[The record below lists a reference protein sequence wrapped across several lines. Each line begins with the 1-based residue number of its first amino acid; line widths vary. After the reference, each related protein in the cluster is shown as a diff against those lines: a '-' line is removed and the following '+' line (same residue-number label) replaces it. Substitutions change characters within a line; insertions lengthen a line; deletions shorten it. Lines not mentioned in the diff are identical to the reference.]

1 MSKDIVNQ
9 RFINCINFL
18 IESKKVPSK
27 SFLAKTFNISNP
39 KFSEILN
46 NRMNV
51 GVDILMILVSEFNIS
66 SEWLLTGQGEM
77 LKEDSYLE
85 QKNWIVND
93 LDKYES
99 QKYDYNSLQRVGLR
113 LDEICIQEKIA
124 NDLMAKKLCVDGT
137 LFMEYIAGLKP
148 VPCSL
153 LNKLSA
159 LFPHLNES
167 WLHLGYG
174 AMIVDKQQASSSNDK
189 YIEALEKINTL
200 QEQIIN
206 LMQENKRLTEEIT
219 AFQESPQDRAAG

>member
-77 LKEDSYLE
+77 LKNAPTSEPAPQESHAGSDRYTALLED
-85 QKNWIVND
+85 
-93 LDKYES
+93 
-99 QKYDYNSLQRVGLR
+99 
-113 LDEICIQEKIA
+113 KIA
-124 NDLMAKKLCVDGT
+124 L
-137 LFMEYIAGLKP
+137 
-148 VPCSL
+148 
-153 LNKLSA
+153 
-159 LFPHLNES
+159 
-167 WLHLGYG
+167 
-174 AMIVDKQQASSSNDK
+174 
-189 YIEALEKINTL
+189 LEKNNALLEDKIEDL
-200 QEQIIN
+200 KRRLEFAEVKDKEEMSLKIKKQRK
-206 LMQENKRLTEEIT
+206 ENKTIIAEKNEIIFAQSEEIN
-219 AFQESPQDRAAG
+219 ALKSRHLPPDKPLRPAQKL